1 MRKAEYFSP
10 MRGGATKEEC
20 LLAGTCKP
28 HAGGEPADHGHRY
41 KWGDPHT
48 KRMLR
53 SDRIKDSFNQIRYG
67 DPICLCIKI
76 SDDAMAQ
83 HCNG

>member
-10 MRGGATKEEC
+10 MRGAATTGEC
-20 LLAGTCKP
+20 LLAETCESR
-28 HAGGEPADHGHRY
+28 AGSEAADRGHRY

-48 KRMLR
+48 KRMLC

-83 HCNG
+83 YCNG